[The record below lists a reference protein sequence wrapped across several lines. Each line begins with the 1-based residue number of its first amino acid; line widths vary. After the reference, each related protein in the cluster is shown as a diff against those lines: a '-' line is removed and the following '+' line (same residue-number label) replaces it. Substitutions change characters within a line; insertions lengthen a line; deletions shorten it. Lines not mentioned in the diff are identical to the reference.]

1 MEQVKVGMV
10 SLGCPKNQ
18 CDAELM
24 MAKIRKAGYTL
35 VPEAGLADVVIIN
48 TCGFIQSAKE
58 EAIEEIME
66 AISRKNDGIN
76 KKIIITGCLAQR
88 YTEQMEEEF
97 PEVDAV
103 LGLGYN
109 SLIVQTIGEVL
120 RGNRI
125 IEKTELGKFPME
137 GERLQSTLPHYAY
150 LRIADGC
157 DNRCS
162 YCAIP
167 NIRGSFRSRKMEK
180 IIEEAKSLAERD
192 VMELVV
198 VAQDTTRYGLDLY
211 GRLALPELLDEL
223 CRIDGIKWIRLL
235 YCYPDRI
242 TDELISCIKRQRKIL
257 PYLDV
262 PIQHCNK
269 DILKAMNRTGDRHSL
284 WDLFAKLRT
293 EIPDLILRT
302 TLITGFP
309 GETEDQFVE
318 LAEFVNSVK
327 FEHLGCFAY
336 SAEEGTPAA
345 EMENQI
351 PDAEKD
357 HRAEII
363 TEQQEVR
370 FADFCSEQVGKVF
383 ETVVEGY
390 DRYFE
395 MYFGRNYMYAPE
407 IDGMVYFTGKGLKVG
422 QFVHV
427 KITDS
432 VDNNLIGEVV
442 KKKPAYLQYSAQ

>member
-1 MEQVKVGMV
+1 MEQIKVAMV

-24 MAKIRKAGYTL
+24 MRKIYDAGYKL
-35 VPEAGLADVVIIN
+35 VPEGGLADVVVIN

-76 KKIIITGCLAQR
+76 KKIIVTGCLAQR
-88 YTEQMEEEF
+88 YTKQMEEEF
-97 PEVDAV
+97 PEIDGI
-103 LGLGYN
+103 LGLGCN
-109 SLIVQTIGEVL
+109 GDIVQAIQQVL
-120 RGNRI
+120 KGDRVIKESAVGNYN
-125 IEKTELGKFPME
+125 IEGD
-137 GERLQSTLPHYAY
+137 RLLSTMPHYAY

-167 NIRGSFRSRKMEK
+167 YIRGNFRSRPMENLL
-180 IIEEAKSLAERD
+180 EEAEGLAKKG
-192 VMELVV
+192 VKELILI
-198 VAQDTTRYGLDLY
+198 AQDTTRYGLDLY
-211 GRLALPELLDEL
+211 KKLMLPQLLNKL
-223 CRIDGIKWIRLL
+223 CEIEGIKWIRLL
-235 YCYPDRI
+235 YCYPERI
-242 TDELISCIKRQRKIL
+242 TDELIDVIANQEKVL
-257 PYLDV
+257 PYIDI
-262 PIQHCNK
+262 PIQHCNR
-269 DILKAMNRTGDRHSL
+269 DILKAMNRQGDQQTL

-293 EIPDLILRT
+293 KVKGIVLRT

-318 LAEFVNSVK
+318 LAEFVNSVR

-345 EMENQI
+345 KMPNQI
-351 PDAEKD
+351 PQAEKE
-357 HRAEII
+357 HRAEVI

-370 FADFCSEQVGKVF
+370 AADFCAEQIGKVF

-407 IDGMVYFTGKGLKVG
+407 IDGMVYFKGKGLKTG
-422 QFVHV
+422 QFVNV
-427 KITDS
+427 KITES
-432 VDNNLIGEVV
+432 MENNLIGEL
-442 KKKPAYLQYSAQ
+442 AENL

>member
-1 MEQVKVGMV
+1 MEQIKVAMV

-24 MAKIRKAGYTL
+24 MEKIRKAGYRL
-35 VPEAGLADVVIIN
+35 VPEAGLADVVVIN

-66 AISRKNDGIN
+66 AVNRKNDGIN
-76 KKIIITGCLAQR
+76 KKIIVTGCLAQR
-88 YTEQMEEEF
+88 YTEQMDEEF

-109 SLIVQTIGEVL
+109 GCIVQAIGEVL
-120 RGNRI
+120 RGNRF
-125 IEKTELGKFPME
+125 IEKTDVGKYNME
-137 GERLQSTLPHYAY
+137 GERLLSTLPHYAY

-167 NIRGSFRSRKMEK
+167 YIRGGFRSRPMENIVK
-180 IIEEAKSLAERD
+180 EAESLAERG
-192 VMELVV
+192 VKELIVI
-198 VAQDTTRYGLDLY
+198 AQDTTRYGLDLY
-211 GRLALPELLDEL
+211 GKLALPELLDKI
-223 CRIDGIKWIRLL
+223 CGIYDIKWVRLL
-235 YCYPDRI
+235 YCYPERM
-242 TDELISCIKRQRKIL
+242 TDELIQCMKRHKKIL

-269 DILKAMNRTGDRHSL
+269 DILKAMNRSGDRHSL

-293 EIPDLILRT
+293 EIPGLILRT

-318 LAEFVNSVK
+318 LAEFVNSIK

-345 EMENQI
+345 EMDNQI
-351 PDAEKD
+351 PDAEKE
-357 HRAEII
+357 HRCEII

-370 FADFCSEQVGKVF
+370 FADFCDEQMGKVF

-395 MYFGRNYMYAPE
+395 MYFGRNYMFAPE
-407 IDGMVYFTGKGLKVG
+407 IDGMVYFTGKGLQVG
-422 QFVHV
+422 QFVKV

-432 VDNNLIGEVV
+432 VDNNLIGELV
-442 KKKPAYLQYSAQ
+442 K

>member
-1 MEQVKVGMV
+1 MEQIKVAMV

-24 MAKIRKAGYTL
+24 MEKIRKAGYRL
-35 VPEAGLADVVIIN
+35 VPEAGLADVVVIN

-66 AISRKNDGIN
+66 AVNRKNDGIN
-76 KKIIITGCLAQR
+76 KKIIVTGCLAQR
-88 YTEQMEEEF
+88 YTEQMDEEF

-109 SLIVQTIGEVL
+109 GCIVQAIGEVL
-120 RGNRI
+120 RGNRF
-125 IEKTELGKFPME
+125 IEKTDVGKYNME
-137 GERLQSTLPHYAY
+137 GERLLSTLPHYAY

-167 NIRGSFRSRKMEK
+167 YIRGGFRSRPMESIVK
-180 IIEEAKSLAERD
+180 EAESLAERG
-192 VMELVV
+192 VKELIVI
-198 VAQDTTRYGLDLY
+198 AQDTTRYGLDLY
-211 GRLALPELLDEL
+211 GKLALPELLDKI
-223 CRIDGIKWIRLL
+223 CGIYDIKWVRLL
-235 YCYPDRI
+235 YCYPERI
-242 TDELISCIKRQRKIL
+242 TDELIQCMKRHKKIL

-262 PIQHCNK
+262 PIQHCK
-269 DILKAMNRTGDRHSL
+269 QDILKAMNRSGDRHSL

-293 EIPDLILRT
+293 EIPGLILRT

-318 LAEFVNSVK
+318 LAEFVNSIK

-345 EMENQI
+345 EMDNQI
-351 PDAEKD
+351 PDAEKE
-357 HRAEII
+357 HRCEII

-370 FADFCSEQVGKVF
+370 FADFCDEQMGKVF

-395 MYFGRNYMYAPE
+395 MYFGRNYMFAPE
-407 IDGMVYFTGKGLKVG
+407 IDGMVYFTGKGLQVG
-422 QFVHV
+422 QFVKV

-432 VDNNLIGEVV
+432 VDNNLIGELV
-442 KKKPAYLQYSAQ
+442 K